1 MNEKEKHEY
10 FGFDRYL
17 QVVNTKYEKDF
28 LELEEKYKNKEI
40 DIKEYNKLWNEIIN
54 KILKEQEISK

>member
-1 MNEKEKHEY
+1 MTEKEKHEY

-28 LELEEKYKNKEI
+28 IELEEKYKNKEI

>member
-40 DIKEYNKLWNEIIN
+40 DIKEYNKLWNEIIK
-54 KILKEQEISK
+54 KILDENRD

>member
-28 LELEEKYKNKEI
+28 LELEEKYKNYAI
-40 DIKEYNKLWNEIIN
+40 DIIEYNKLWNDII
-54 KILKEQEISK
+54 KKC

>member
-28 LELEEKYKNKEI
+28 LELEKKYKNYEI
-40 DIKEYNKLWNEIIN
+40 DIIEYNKLWNDIIKKMLDEN
-54 KILKEQEISK
+54 KD

>member
-1 MNEKEKHEY
+1 MTEKEKHEY

-54 KILKEQEISK
+54 KILNEQEISK

>member
-1 MNEKEKHEY
+1 MTEKEKHEY

>member
-17 QVVNTKYEKDF
+17 QVVNMKYEKDF

-40 DIKEYNKLWNEIIN
+40 DIKEYNKLWNDIIKKMLDEN
-54 KILKEQEISK
+54 KD

>member
-1 MNEKEKHEY
+1 MTEKEKHEY

-40 DIKEYNKLWNEIIN
+40 DIKEYNKLWNEIIK
-54 KILKEQEISK
+54 KILDENRD

>member
-1 MNEKEKHEY
+1 MTEKENHEY

>member
-1 MNEKEKHEY
+1 MNEKEMHEY

-28 LELEEKYKNKEI
+28 LELEEKNKNHEI
-40 DIKEYNKLWNEIIN
+40 DIIEYNKLWNDIIKKMLDEN
-54 KILKEQEISK
+54 KD

>member
-1 MNEKEKHEY
+1 MNEKEEHEY

-40 DIKEYNKLWNEIIN
+40 DLKEYNKLWNEIIK
-54 KILKEQEISK
+54 KILDENRD